1 MRPVASGF
9 LFLVVFLY
17 TACAGNVSG
26 NRKTKETQTPASNLP
41 ASGEISGTAVKII
54 DGDTYDLLLA
64 SNNTERIRL
73 AGIDCPERTQDFY
86 QVAKNRLGEICLD
99 KTLTVRYKE
108 RDRNGRIVGHTY
120 LDDGTWVNA
129 QLIREGLAWHFLRYS
144 SDSTLAGAER
154 SARAAKKHIWS
165 LPEPMA
171 PWDFRSAQRSKP

>member
-1 MRPVASGF
+1 MRLIASCLFVLPAF
-9 LFLVVFLY
+9 LNLSC
-17 TACAGNVSG
+17 TGNGSG
-26 NRKTKETQTPASNLP
+26 NRKARESQPTVSRLP

-54 DGDTYDLLLA
+54 DGDTYDLLLG
-64 SNNTERIRL
+64 SNKTERIRL
-73 AGIDCPERTQDFY
+73 AEVDCPERTQDFY
-86 QVAKNRLGEICLD
+86 QVAKNRLGEICLN
-99 KTLTVRYKE
+99 KTVIVRYKE

-144 SDSTLAGAER
+144 QDSTLAEAER

-165 LPEPMA
+165 LPNPVA